1 MYPQVS
7 TSFQEVLE
15 SVALGGRDART
26 QLDKAV
32 GRINGKLERYQRQTG
47 RQ

>member
-32 GRINGKLERYQRQTG
+32 ERINGKLERYQRQTG